1 MIDVEAY
8 LRPLSDESPCGEDLE
23 YDPAFGAMERA
34 SQGKPE
40 QQYGGTV
47 VPAEEPNW
55 AEVRSNAFDLM
66 GRTKDLR
73 VAVMLTRAVLG
84 SGGFVDFSGVLSLI
98 RGWIES
104 YWEPLYPRLDPDD
117 DLDPTIRVNLLASL
131 CDSATL
137 LNDLKKTPLVS
148 SRMAGRFGLR
158 EIAIAK
164 GEIPAPESMASP
176 PTLSMIDGAFQDAPL
191 EDLQATFQAVGTAAE
206 EVSAIESAVTGY
218 VGSGR
223 AASLGPLVAVLNAA
237 KTILTDQLGRRGV
250 LAGGGDAGRD
260 SGSVD
265 PESGLPAEG
274 GGRVAQALTGEIL
287 TREDV
292 VKAIDKICE
301 YYARHEPSSP
311 LPLLL
316 KRAKRLSTMSFMEIL
331 QDLVPDGVPQ
341 AQLFGG
347 TTSEE

>member
-98 RGWIES
+98 RGWIEN

-164 GEIPAPESMASP
+164 GEVPAPVSMASP
-176 PTLSMIDGAFQDAPL
+176 PTVSMIDGAFQDAPL
-191 EDLQATFQAVGTAAE
+191 EDLQVTLQAVRTAAE
-206 EVSAIESAVTGY
+206 EVGAIESAVTGF

-223 AASLGPLVAVLNAA
+223 S
-237 KTILTDQLGRRGV
+237 
-250 LAGGGDAGRD
+250 
-260 SGSVD
+260 
-265 PESGLPAEG
+265 
-274 GGRVAQALTGEIL
+274 
-287 TREDV
+287 
-292 VKAIDKICE
+292 
-301 YYARHEPSSP
+301 
-311 LPLLL
+311 
-316 KRAKRLSTMSFMEIL
+316 
-331 QDLVPDGVPQ
+331 
-341 AQLFGG
+341 
-347 TTSEE
+347 